1 MLTAVLIPF
10 LVAILLGF
18 IRFLKGPSNGDRVV
32 ALDVLSTQG
41 AMALVVVALLL
52 DNAMLLDVSLV
63 FALVGFVGVIV
74 YSRYLEGRLK

>member
-1 MLTAVLIPF
+1 LLQIVVLIMLLALLLAF
-10 LVAILLGF
+10 L
-18 IRFLKGPSNGDRVV
+18 RFLKGPDNSDRVV

-41 AMALVVVALLL
+41 AGLLVVVSLLF

-74 YSRYLEGRLK
+74 YSRYLEGRF

>member
-1 MLTAVLIPF
+1 LLQVVVLIMLLALLLAF
-10 LVAILLGF
+10 L
-18 IRFLKGPSNGDRVV
+18 RFLKGPDNSDRVV

-41 AMALVVVALLL
+41 AGLLVVVSLLF

-74 YSRYLEGRLK
+74 YSRYLEGRF

>member
-1 MLTAVLIPF
+1 MLQVVVIIMLFALLLAF
-10 LVAILLGF
+10 L
-18 IRFLKGPSNGDRVV
+18 RFLKGPDNSDRVV

-41 AMALVVVALLL
+41 AGLLVVVSILF

-74 YSRYLEGRLK
+74 YSRYLEGRF

>member
-1 MLTAVLIPF
+1 MLQVVVLIMLLALLLAF
-10 LVAILLGF
+10 L
-18 IRFLKGPSNGDRVV
+18 RFLKGPDNSDRVV

-41 AMALVVVALLL
+41 AGLLVVVSLLF

-74 YSRYLEGRLK
+74 YSRYLEGRF